1 MRAVILEPWRNP
13 AAASGQW
20 IPAASLGIAAIG
32 LLSGPGAGSDKEFKP
47 PEQAKKAPVSSIIS
61 TLRDAS
67 RSSSTHLSGSV
78 FRKIAT
84 S

>member
-1 MRAVILEPWRNP
+1 MRVVILEPWRNP

-47 PEQAKKAPVSSIIS
+47 PEQAKKARVAAQGFEVGVSPQ
-61 TLRDAS
+61 
-67 RSSSTHLSGSV
+67 SGDEAV
-78 FRKIAT
+78 PQLQ
-84 S
+84 